1 MSTLASALL
10 EVRDLVTHFVA
21 PSGATVRAVDGV
33 TLSVRQGRTLGV
45 VGESGSGK
53 TMLVRSIMGL
63 LPESGVARG
72 GTVRLGDRELTAL
85 NQKQLRDVWG
95 ADVAMIFQ
103 NPATSLNPVRRV
115 GPQITSPLRRH
126 LGMGKRQAREVAA
139 SLLDSV
145 GVPEAARR
153 LDAYPHEL
161 SGGMCQRVMIA
172 IALACKPKLLLA
184 DEPTTALDV
193 TVQRQVLELLDI
205 ERTELSMA
213 MMLVTHDLGV
223 VHAHS
228 HDVAVMYAGKVVEHA
243 PTPTLFARMAMP
255 YTEALFGSIPRLS
268 DASHTPLRVIPGRP
282 PDLSK
287 PIVGCSFAPRC
298 LHATDRC
305 RAEAPPLAP
314 LASDPEHLVACWHPL
329 GGDNRVPAGTP

>member
-1 MSTLASALL
+1 M
-10 EVRDLVTHFVA
+10 
-21 PSGATVRAVDGV
+21 
-33 TLSVRQGRTLGV
+33 
-45 VGESGSGK
+45 
-53 TMLVRSIMGL
+53 
-63 LPESGVARG
+63 
-72 GTVRLGDRELTAL
+72 RLGDRELTAL

-126 LGMGKRQAREVAA
+126 LGMGKRQAREMAA

-145 GVPEAARR
+145 GVPEATRR

-172 IALACKPKLLLA
+172 IALVCRPKLLLA

-223 VHAHS
+223 VHADS

-243 PTPTLFARMAMP
+243 PTPTLFADGD
-255 YTEALFGSIPRLS
+255 ALYRGAVRVDTAAERRGAIRRC
-268 DASHTPLRVIPGRP
+268 ASFPAVRPTCRNRSSVAALRRVARTRP
-282 PDLSK
+282 DQ
-287 PIVGCSFAPRC
+287 
-298 LHATDRC
+298 C
-305 RAEAPPLAP
+305 RAAAPPLAP
-314 LASDPEHLVACWHPL
+314 LASDPEHLVVLAPPRW
-329 GGDNRVPAGTP
+329 